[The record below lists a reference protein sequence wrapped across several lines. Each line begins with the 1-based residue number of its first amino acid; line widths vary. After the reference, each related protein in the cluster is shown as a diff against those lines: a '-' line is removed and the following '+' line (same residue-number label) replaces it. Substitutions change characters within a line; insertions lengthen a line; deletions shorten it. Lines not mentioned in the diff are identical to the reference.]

1 MNGCMGTS
9 DVKAI
14 IEQVEQLLAEE
25 ELSERAEFAIHNLLN
40 VVEALSADK
49 KSLADEVERLRKQ
62 LEQKKKAKNTSSKDD
77 KDTPSDDDSTSS
89 DHSSEK
95 RRKSRK
101 KPKANDRRSFKD
113 LTIHDTVECPV
124 DPDTLPP
131 DAVRLQ
137 DEIVVVQDIEIKP
150 KNTQFQRHVFYSAS
164 QQKYY
169 RGSLPAD
176 CDYGDFSASLR
187 ALIVALKYCGNM
199 SEPKIGEFLE
209 NFDVQVSAGSLSNI
223 LTKSAKLFEQEYDDL
238 LIAGLSSTPY
248 QQTDDT
254 SARVKGEFWNTHIL
268 CNPFYTFYS
277 TRPGKDRLTVLK
289 VLQNTETLQF
299 RFGEATC
306 QLLQD
311 EFSLPKKWSE
321 EIAALGEVEVSET
334 TLKLLLDGWFGRRNQ
349 QVRTAIEHAAAI
361 VFYRQQSSIP
371 IVQTLVCDDAGQFKL
386 LTDKLSLCWIHAGRH
401 YEKLSPIVDRHA
413 KSLDDFLDHYWAY
426 YASLQDYRAGP
437 TKELAEKLRLE
448 FDELFSTQTK
458 YAALDDRIAKTAAKK
473 DELLTV
479 LSLPEVPLH
488 NNASELGARVSAR
501 RRDVSLHSRS
511 ERGVRAMDIFTTL
524 VQTSKKLGIS
534 AFAYLRDRLSGS
546 LEMPSLAQS
555 IMRSDSRAKSQLSRL
570 VFRKPAMLAVA

>member
-1 MNGCMGTS
+1 MNGCMGIS

-14 IEQVEQLLAEE
+14 IEQVEQLLSEE
-25 ELSERAEFAIHNLLN
+25 ELSERTECAIHKLLN

-62 LEQKKKAKNTSSKDD
+62 LEQKKKSKNTSSKDD
-77 KDTPSDDDSTSS
+77 KDTASDEDSTSS

-95 RRKSRK
+95 RRKSGK

-176 CDYGDFSASLR
+176 CDHGDFSASLR

-311 EFSLPKKWSE
+311 EFSLPQKWSE

-334 TLKLLLDGWFGRRNQ
+334 TLKLLLEGWFGQRNQ
-349 QVRTAIEHAAAI
+349 QLRTAIEHAAAI

-413 KSLDDFLDHYWAY
+413 KSLDDFLNHYWAY

-555 IMRSDSRAKSQLSRL
+555 ILHHANPG
-570 VFRKPAMLAVA
+570 PASG

>member
-1 MNGCMGTS
+1 MGTS

-14 IEQVEQLLAEE
+14 IEQVEQLLSEE
-25 ELSERAEFAIHNLLN
+25 ELSERTECAIHKLLN

-62 LEQKKKAKNTSSKDD
+62 LEQKKKAKNTRSKDD
-77 KDTPSDDDSTSS
+77 KDTASDEDSTSS

-95 RRKSRK
+95 RRKSGK

-176 CDYGDFSASLR
+176 CDHGDFSASLR

-311 EFSLPKKWSE
+311 EFSLPQKWSE

-334 TLKLLLDGWFGRRNQ
+334 TLKLLLDGWFGQRNQ

-413 KSLDDFLDHYWAY
+413 KSLDDFLNHYWAY

-555 IMRSDSRAKSQLSRL
+555 IRHHANPG
-570 VFRKPAMLAVA
+570 PASG

>member
-25 ELSERAEFAIHNLLN
+25 ELSERTELAIHKLLN

-49 KSLADEVERLRKQ
+49 KSLVDEVERLRKQ
-62 LEQKKKAKNTSSKDD
+62 LEQKKKAKNTNNSNKDAQDSSGDN
-77 KDTPSDDDSTSS
+77 DSSGS

-101 KPKANDRRSFKD
+101 KPKANDRRSFKE

-131 DAVRLQ
+131 DAVRHQ
-137 DEIVVVQDIEIKP
+137 DEVVVVQDIEIKP
-150 KNTQFQRHVFYSAS
+150 RNTLFQRQVFYSAS

-169 RGSLPAD
+169 RGTLPAGFGH
-176 CDYGDFSASLR
+176 GDFSASLR
-187 ALIVALKYCGNM
+187 SLIVSLKYCGNM

-223 LTKSAKLFEQEYDDL
+223 LTKSADLFEQEYDDL
-238 LIAGLSSTPY
+238 LIAGLLSTPY

-289 VLQNTETLQF
+289 VLQNTDDLRF
-299 RFGEATC
+299 SFGEATC
-306 QLLQD
+306 RLLQD
-311 EFSLPKKWSE
+311 EFSIPEKWSD
-321 EIAALGEVEVSET
+321 EIALLGEVDICET
-334 TLKLLLDGWFGRRNQ
+334 TLKLLLDGWFGDRNK
-349 QVRTAIEHAAAI
+349 QVRTVIEQAAAI
-361 VFYRQQSSIP
+361 SYYGQQSLVP

-386 LTDKLSLCWIHAGRH
+386 LTDNLSLCWIHAGRH

-413 KSLDDFLDHYWAY
+413 KSLDDFRGRYWAY

-437 TKELAEKLRLE
+437 TKELAGKLRLE
-448 FDELFSTQTK
+448 FDELFSTRTE

-473 DELLTV
+473 EELLTV
-479 LSLPEVPLH
+479 LSVPEVPLH

-534 AFAYLRDRLSGS
+534 AFAYIRDRLSGA
-546 LEMPSLAQS
+546 LEMPSLAQAIQIAAQS
-555 IMRSDSRAKSQLSRL
+555 ADASG
-570 VFRKPAMLAVA
+570 

>member
-1 MNGCMGTS
+1 MNGSMGTS

-25 ELSERAEFAIHNLLN
+25 ELSKRAEFAIHKLLN

-49 KSLADEVERLRKQ
+49 KSLADEGERLRKQ
-62 LEQKKKAKNTSSKDD
+62 LEQKKKSKTTSSKDD
-77 KDTPSDDDSTSS
+77 NDTPSDHDSTSS

-150 KNTQFQRHVFYSAS
+150 KNTQFQRQVFYSAS

-169 RGSLPAD
+169 RGPLPAD
-176 CDYGDFSASLR
+176 CDHGDFSASLR
-187 ALIVALKYCGNM
+187 ALIVSLKYCGNM

-238 LIAGLSSTPY
+238 LTAGLSSTPY

-289 VLQNTETLQF
+289 VLQNTDELRF
-299 RFGEATC
+299 RFGETTC

-311 EFSLPKKWSE
+311 EFSLPKKWSD
-321 EIAALGEVEVSET
+321 EITALGDVEASET
-334 TLKLLLDGWFGRRNQ
+334 TLKLLLDGWFGQRNQ
-349 QVRTAIEHAAAI
+349 QVRTAIEQAAAI

-371 IVQTLVCDDAGQFKL
+371 VVRTLVCDDAGQFKL

-401 YEKLSPIVDRHA
+401 YEKLSSIVDRHA
-413 KSLDDFLDHYWAY
+413 KFLDAFRDRYWAY

-437 TKELAEKLRLE
+437 TQDLAEKLRLE
-448 FDELFSTQTK
+448 FDELFSSRTG

-479 LSLPEVPLH
+479 LSVPEVPLH
-488 NNASELGARVSAR
+488 NNDSELGARVSAR

-534 AFAYLRDRLSGS
+534 AFAYLRDRLSGA

-555 IMRSDSRAKSQLSRL
+555 IRIAAPSA
-570 VFRKPAMLAVA
+570 AACG

>member
-1 MNGCMGTS
+1 MS
-9 DVKAI
+9 PLDVKAI
-14 IEQVEQLLAEE
+14 IEQVEQLLSEE
-25 ELSERAEFAIHNLLN
+25 ELSERTECAIHNLLN

-49 KSLADEVERLRKQ
+49 KSLADEVDRLRKQ
-62 LEQKKKAKNTSSKDD
+62 LDQKKKAKNTSSGNSDD
-77 KDTPSDDDSTSS
+77 QDARGDDDSGNS

-95 RRKSRK
+95 RRKSGK
-101 KPKANDRRSFKD
+101 KPKAIDRRSFKD

-176 CDYGDFSASLR
+176 CDHGDFSASLR

-311 EFSLPKKWSE
+311 EFSLPRKWSE

-334 TLKLLLDGWFGRRNQ
+334 TLKLLLEGWFGQRNQ
-349 QVRTAIEHAAAI
+349 QLRTAIEHAAAI

-413 KSLDDFLDHYWAY
+413 KSLDDFLNHYWAY

-555 IMRSDSRAKSQLSRL
+555 ILHHANPG
-570 VFRKPAMLAVA
+570 PASG